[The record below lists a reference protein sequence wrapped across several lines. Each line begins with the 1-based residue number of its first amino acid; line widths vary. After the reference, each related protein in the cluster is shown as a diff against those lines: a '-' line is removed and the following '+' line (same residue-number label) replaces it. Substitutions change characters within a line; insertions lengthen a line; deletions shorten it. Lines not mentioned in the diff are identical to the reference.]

1 VKPTAIARSAAAW
14 NRSSADLDSDEFLAQ
29 LLDRGEIEAWRELYA
44 LARQDVGLRRRILR
58 IVHTVPLPLPRLWL
72 AALGESVDLHA
83 ELPSYD
89 QGV

>member
-1 VKPTAIARSAAAW
+1 
-14 NRSSADLDSDEFLAQ
+14 
-29 LLDRGEIEAWRELYA
+29 
-44 LARQDVGLRRRILR
+44 LARQDAGLRRRILR